1 MSVDP
6 YHAVQADIQTSLQ
19 AASSLR
25 SSFLR
30 IRSTASKDSEEL
42 RWVGDEVCDHT
53 LDSPELPVLGRIVR
67 YGLTY
72 GRLNAWSDALCS

>member
-19 AASSLR
+19 AASTLR
-25 SSFLR
+25 ASFLR

-42 RWVGDEVCDHT
+42 HWVRDEVHFQCF
-53 LDSPELPVLGRIVR
+53 LDSSEPPVLRCLLRRVV
-67 YGLTY
+67 
-72 GRLNAWSDALCS
+72 D